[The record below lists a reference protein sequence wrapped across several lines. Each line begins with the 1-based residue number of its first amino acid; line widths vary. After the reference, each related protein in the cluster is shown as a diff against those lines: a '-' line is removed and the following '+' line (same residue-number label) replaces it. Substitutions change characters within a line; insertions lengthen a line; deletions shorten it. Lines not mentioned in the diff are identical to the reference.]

1 MVSAQLHSCRCICVC
16 MITQAAAAAQV
27 RIHAENGCGYL
38 APMSLLLLLLLR
50 GRITV
55 RVTSEV
61 PCFRYAAAVDA
72 WELDRRS

>member
-1 MVSAQLHSCRCICVC
+1 

-27 RIHAENGCGYL
+27 RIHAENGCEWL
-38 APMSLLLLLLLR
+38 APMSLLLLLLR